1 MILDGTLISH
11 QIAGIKEVSKACYEF
26 QKQHP
31 DILQMPTI
39 QIQGKLWRHS
49 TALEDN
55 VTSFISSP
63 TAPNIVTW
71 PAVI

>member
-39 QIQGKLWRHS
+39 QIQGKL
-49 TALEDN
+49 
-55 VTSFISSP
+55 
-63 TAPNIVTW
+63 
-71 PAVI
+71 

>member
-11 QIAGIKEVSKACYEF
+11 QIAGIKEVSKVCYEF

-39 QIQGKLWRHS
+39 QIQGKL
-49 TALEDN
+49 
-55 VTSFISSP
+55 
-63 TAPNIVTW
+63 
-71 PAVI
+71 